1 MIIVCPK
8 CSTRLQ
14 VDQEK
19 SPNRPFNVR
28 CPKCNATI
36 TSGTSAGSGGASPA
50 LEQSALAVGGS
61 PATDHPRFEPT
72 TARTYESPVKAAQS
86 VEGGSANEALQMLA
100 ELLSQGGARES
111 QKPGSR
117 PAWDKRKAMVCA
129 SEPYR
134 EHVAGK
140 LTEIG
145 FQVYVAE
152 DTRQAIETMRSKQ
165 MDVVLLEPQFDPAE
179 QGSAFV
185 VREVNVLRPNQRRRL
200 FFVLL
205 SPSLRTMDA
214 HAAFLNNANA
224 IININDLNDL
234 DRVMDV
240 SLRDF
245 NELYR
250 EFFSAFGLTA
260 L

>member
-28 CPKCNATI
+28 CPKCNSTI
-36 TSGTSAGSGGASPA
+36 STGGASPA
-50 LEQSALAVGGS
+50 SEQSAFGVGGS
-61 PATDHPRFEPT
+61 PSTDHPRFEQA
-72 TARTYESPVKAAQS
+72 TARAYESVTPSEPAPAS
-86 VEGGSANEALQMLA
+86 NDALQALM
-100 ELLSQGGARES
+100 ELLAKGGQRENE
-111 QKPGSR
+111 KPGSR
-117 PAWDKRKAMVCA
+117 PAWDKRQALLCA
-129 SEPYR
+129 AEPLR
-134 EHVAGK
+134 EPVAQK
-140 LTEIG
+140 LTDSG
-145 FQVYVAE
+145 YQVFVAE
-152 DTRQAIETMRSKQ
+152 ETRQAIETMRSKQ
-165 MDVVLLEPQFDPAE
+165 MDVVLLDPQFDPAE

-185 VREVNVLRPNQRRRL
+185 VREVNVLRPSQRRRL

-214 HAAFLNNANA
+214 HAAFLNNVNT
-224 IININDLNDL
+224 IVNVNDVDDL
-234 DRVMDV
+234 DRVMDLA
-240 SLRDF
+240 LREY

-250 EFFSAFGLTA
+250 EFYSASGLTA

>member
-36 TSGTSAGSGGASPA
+36 SSGGASPA

-61 PATDHPRFEPT
+61 PATDHPRFEQN
-72 TARTYESPVKAAQS
+72 TARAYESPTKPGQS
-86 VEGGSANEALQMLA
+86 VEAGSTNEALQMLA
-100 ELLSQGGARES
+100 QMLSQGTARDA
-111 QKPGSR
+111 QKPGLR
-117 PAWDKRKAMVCA
+117 PAWDKRKALVCA

-134 EHVAGK
+134 EPVARK
-140 LTEIG
+140 LTDTG

-165 MDVVLLEPQFDPAE
+165 MDAVLLEPQFDPTE

-185 VREVNVLRPNQRRRL
+185 VREVNVLRPTQRRRL

-224 IININDLNDL
+224 IVNLNDLDDL

-240 SLRDF
+240 ALRDF

-250 EFFSAFGLTA
+250 EFFSAFGLSA

>member
-28 CPKCNATI
+28 CPKCNSTI
-36 TSGTSAGSGGASPA
+36 SSNGASPA
-50 LEQSALAVGGS
+50 LEQSALAGGGS
-61 PATDHPRFEPT
+61 PATDHPRFEQATARAYEPVTPQVQT
-72 TARTYESPVKAAQS
+72 TATS
-86 VEGGSANEALQMLA
+86 NDALQMLV
-100 ELLSQGGARES
+100 ELLANGAGRENE
-111 QKPGSR
+111 KPGAR
-117 PAWDKRKAMVCA
+117 PAWDKRQALVCA
-129 SEPYR
+129 SEPLR
-134 EHVAGK
+134 EPIARK
-140 LTEIG
+140 LTDSG
-145 FQVYVAE
+145 YQVFVAE
-152 DTRQAIETMRSKQ
+152 ETRQAIETMRSKQ
-165 MDVVLLEPQFDPAE
+165 MDVVLLDPQFDSAE

-185 VREVNVLRPNQRRRL
+185 VREVNVLRPSQRRRL

-214 HAAFLNNANA
+214 HAAFLNNVNT
-224 IININDLNDL
+224 IVNVNDLDDL
-234 DRVMDV
+234 DRVMDIA
-240 SLRDF
+240 LREY

-250 EFFSAFGLTA
+250 EFYSASGLTA